1 MSEPLTITERAA
13 IAAYQAS
20 WTHSGRTDAPAWE
33 DESDAIRERW
43 RIIGGA
49 AANAVI
55 QAMDEELE

>member
-13 IAAYQAS
+13 IAAYEAS
-20 WTHSGRTDAPAWE
+20 WTHSGRMDAPTWE
-33 DESDAIRERW
+33 TECDAIKQRW
-43 RIIGGA
+43 RIIGSA